1 MLFNALY
8 FPLLARPVVK
18 YSLETIKDPFRRRT
32 FYTGRITELMQFD
45 ASFITVYKAMCR
57 AYAGLEDLL
66 SYKFKTYDLGRIFE
80 FLW

>member
-1 MLFNALY
+1 
-8 FPLLARPVVK
+8 
-18 YSLETIKDPFRRRT
+18 
-32 FYTGRITELMQFD
+32 MQFD